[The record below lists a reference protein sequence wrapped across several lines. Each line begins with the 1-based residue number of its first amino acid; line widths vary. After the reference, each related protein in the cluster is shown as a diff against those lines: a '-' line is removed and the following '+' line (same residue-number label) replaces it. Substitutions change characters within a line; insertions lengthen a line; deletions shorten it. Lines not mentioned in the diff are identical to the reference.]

1 MNYKGYLITA
11 APNSPTLYKVALAGQ
26 GGRIPNTL
34 LGLFTAKDVI
44 MQLVDVYLE
53 TQKGNTNG
61 QTTSKR
67 GAKGFVGGSG
77 DGSISDGLPTERD
90 EG

>member
-1 MNYKGYLITA
+1 MNYKGYLISA

-26 GGRIPNTL
+26 GGRIPNSL
-34 LGLFTAKDVI
+34 LGLFTTKDVI

-53 TQKGNTNG
+53 TQKGNSNG
-61 QTTSKR
+61 QTTAKR
-67 GAKGFVGGSG
+67 GAKGLVGGFG
-77 DGSISDGLPTERD
+77 DGSVPNGLSPERD